1 MRAFTAYMVGLA
13 IGLVIV
19 LIANVI
25 HYFYF

>member
-13 IGLVIV
+13 IGLGIV
-19 LIANVI
+19 LIANII